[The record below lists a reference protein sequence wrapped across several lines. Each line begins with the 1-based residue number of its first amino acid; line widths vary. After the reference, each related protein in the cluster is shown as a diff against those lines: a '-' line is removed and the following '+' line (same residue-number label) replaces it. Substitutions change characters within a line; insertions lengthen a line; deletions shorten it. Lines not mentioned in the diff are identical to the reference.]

1 MFSLQSLKNAASAAA
16 QKATNAARGVAKVAG
31 QSGRF
36 ADLEAATKSALGV
49 QSSPRAGSAAAAA
62 AQQKANAAAANVKAK
77 ANAAAANVKAKANAA
92 AAAAAANAKAK
103 ANAAAANAKAK
114 ANAAA
119 AAAAAATARAEA
131 AATEQA
137 LIKDYDSFLLPTERA
152 YREAYNAYWKSPMRQ
167 SPMNDSSPPDE
178 PASYKDFQG
187 RTFGQELKKRSEDPE
202 YYSQVQNLE
211 KEQSAQAATRRA
223 SAPRRNTGNPGGEH
237 NFRSLYKGGRRTR
250 RKRHMKRKHRTRR
263 HR

>member
-1 MFSLQSLKNAASAAA
+1 MFSLFKNAASAAA
-16 QKATNAARGVAKVAG
+16 QKATNAARGVANVAG

-77 ANAAAANVKAKANAA
+77 ANAAAA
-92 AAAAAANAKAK
+92 AAAANAKAK
-103 ANAAAANAKAK
+103 ANAAAKAK
-114 ANAAA
+114 ANAAAAA

-131 AATEQA
+131 AATEQT

-152 YREAYNAYWKSPMRQ
+152 YREAYNAYWKSLMRQ

-187 RTFGQELKKRSEDPE
+187 RTFGQELKKRFENPE
-202 YYSQVQNLE
+202 YYMQVQNLE
-211 KEQSAQAATRRA
+211 DKRSAQAATRRA
-223 SAPRRNTGNPGGEH
+223 SAPRGNPGNPGGEN
-237 NFRSLYKGGRRTR
+237 NFRSLKGGRRTR
-250 RKRHMKRKHRTRR
+250 RKRHMKRKQRSRR

>member
-1 MFSLQSLKNAASAAA
+1 M
-16 QKATNAARGVAKVAG
+16 
-31 QSGRF
+31 
-36 ADLEAATKSALGV
+36 
-49 QSSPRAGSAAAAA
+49 
-62 AQQKANAAAANVKAK
+62 
-77 ANAAAANVKAKANAA
+77 KAKANAA

-137 LIKDYDSFLLPTERA
+137 LIKDYDSFLLPTEIA
-152 YREAYNAYWKSPMRQ
+152 YRKAYNAYWESPMRQ
-167 SPMNDSSPPDE
+167 SPMNDSNPPDE
-178 PASYKDFQG
+178 PASYKEFRSEG

-223 SAPRRNTGNPGGEH
+223 SAPRGNPGNPGGEN
-237 NFRSLYKGGRRTR
+237 NFRSLYGGGRRTR
-250 RKRHMKRKHRTRR
+250 RKRHMKRKQRSRR

>member
-1 MFSLQSLKNAASAAA
+1 MFSLQGLKNAASAAA
-16 QKATNAARGVAKVAG
+16 QKATNAARGVANVAG

-77 ANAAAANVKAKANAA
+77 ANAAAAAA
-92 AAAAAANAKAK
+92 AANAKAKTNAAAANAKAK
-103 ANAAAANAKAK
+103 ANANAKAK

-131 AATEQA
+131 AATEQT

-167 SPMNDSSPPDE
+167 SPMNDSSPPNE

-187 RTFGQELKKRSEDPE
+187 RTFGQELKKRFENPE
-202 YYSQVQNLE
+202 YYMQVQNLE
-211 KEQSAQAATRRA
+211 DERSAQAATRRA
-223 SAPRRNTGNPGGEH
+223 SAPRGNPGNPGGEN
-237 NFRSLYKGGRRTR
+237 NFRSVYGGGRRTR
-250 RKRHMKRKHRTRR
+250 RKRHMKRKQRSRR

>member
-1 MFSLQSLKNAASAAA
+1 MFSLLKNAASAAA
-16 QKATNAARGVAKVAG
+16 QKATNAARGVANVAG

-62 AQQKANAAAANVKAK
+62 AQQK

-131 AATEQA
+131 AATEQT

-187 RTFGQELKKRSEDPE
+187 RTLGQELKKRSEDPE

-223 SAPRRNTGNPGGEH
+223 SAPRSNPGNPGGEN

-250 RKRHMKRKHRTRR
+250 RKRHMKRKQRSRR

>member
-1 MFSLQSLKNAASAAA
+1 MFSLFKNAASAAA

-77 ANAAAANVKAKANAA
+77 ANAAAA
-92 AAAAAANAKAK
+92 AAAANAKAK
-103 ANAAAANAKAK
+103 TNAAAANAKAK

-131 AATEQA
+131 AATEEA

-223 SAPRRNTGNPGGEH
+223 SAPPGNTGNPGGEN
-237 NFRSLYKGGRRTR
+237 NFRSLRGGRRTR
-250 RKRHMKRKHRTRR
+250 RKRHMKRKQRSRR

>member
-1 MFSLQSLKNAASAAA
+1 MFSLFKNAASAAA
-16 QKATNAARGVAKVAG
+16 QKATNAAR
-31 QSGRF
+31 GRF

-62 AQQKANAAAANVKAK
+62 AQQKANAAAANAKAK
-77 ANAAAANVKAKANAA
+77 ANAAAANVKAKTN
-92 AAAAAANAKAK
+92 AAAANAKAK
-103 ANAAAANAKAK
+103 ANANAKAK

-137 LIKDYDSFLLPTERA
+137 LIKDYDSFLLPTEIA
-152 YREAYNAYWKSPMRQ
+152 YRKAYNAYWESPMRQ

-187 RTFGQELKKRSEDPE
+187 RTLGQELKKRSEDPE

-223 SAPRRNTGNPGGEH
+223 SAPRGNPGNPGGEN
-237 NFRSLYKGGRRTR
+237 NFRSLYGGGRRTR
-250 RKRHMKRKHRTRR
+250 RKRHMKRKQRSRR